1 MFRYKKSVPV
11 SYERQGYIY
20 FSSLLY
26 REMPEKAQRK
36 ILNLCMECGG
46 GDYYR
51 ALFEFVTTD
60 ANATYICDDSGRRN
74 IQTGGGHGT
83 GNIIQQPRTIPRLN
97 VNDTMRARR
106 IIVKYHPGTHRN
118 AGLQ

>member
-1 MFRYKKSVPV
+1 MAQRVALHERVFPLLTDKERERRGESDVPIQK
-11 SYERQGYIY
+11 ERAGELRTAGIHL

-60 ANATYICDDSGRRN
+60 ANATYICMKHSLSRSTLERIVRKYYEGFPRR
-74 IQTGGGHGT
+74 
-83 GNIIQQPRTIPRLN
+83 L
-97 VNDTMRARR
+97 
-106 IIVKYHPGTHRN
+106 
-118 AGLQ
+118 

>member
-36 ILNLCMECGG
+36 ILTCVWSAAAG
-46 GDYYR
+46 
-51 ALFEFVTTD
+51 TT
-60 ANATYICDDSGRRN
+60 
-74 IQTGGGHGT
+74 TGHFSSS
-83 GNIIQQPRTIPRLN
+83 
-97 VNDTMRARR
+97 
-106 IIVKYHPGTHRN
+106 
-118 AGLQ
+118 

>member
-26 REMPEKAQRK
+26 REMPERAQQK

-60 ANATYICDDSGRRN
+60 ANATYICMKHSLS
-74 IQTGGGHGT
+74 
-83 GNIIQQPRTIPRLN
+83 P
-97 VNDTMRARR
+97 ARR
-106 IIVKYHPGTHRN
+106 SSGSCAGTTNDFRHDCNR
-118 AGLQ
+118 ASALCALPQKARRRTEGRTDTL